1 MTRSHSSKPGRL
13 DRSQEINEKGGN
25 SMKHSKAERNLIFLQ
40 SLKNRLKNHQNKVEN
55 LKLSN
60 KMMLKKVN
68 QLNSQIAYN
77 NSEIAVTENLIK
89 NLSNQISLLESQSSE

>member
-1 MTRSHSSKPGRL
+1 
-13 DRSQEINEKGGN
+13 
-25 SMKHSKAERNLIFLQ
+25 MKHSKAERNLIFLQ

-89 NLSNQISLLESQSSE
+89 NLSNQISLLESQTSE